1 MIEVAVLPG
10 DGIGP
15 EVTAQ
20 AVRVL
25 RAAGERFGIEFSFQ
39 EALVGGAALDTYGVP
54 ITPETLE
61 LCRRSRAVLLGA
73 VGGPRWDQVEPE
85 RRPEQALF
93 ALRRGLGVFAN
104 LRPVRVLPPL
114 LEASAVRPEVAAG
127 VDLVIVR
134 ELTGGIYFGEPR
146 RREPTGTAPGN
157 VRAIDTLVY
166 TTEEVDR
173 ILRVAF
179 ELARKRRRSLISVD
193 KANVLESSRLWRE
206 RVEMMARVYPE
217 VEVRHMLVD
226 NAALQLVRAPRQ
238 FDVLVTENLF
248 GDILSDEAAALA
260 GSLGMLPSA
269 SLGGRVGLY
278 EPCHGSAPDIAGQ
291 GKANPLG
298 AILSGALLLRHSLGH
313 EEAARAVEEA
323 VEAVLA
329 EGWRTPDLAGGPQ
342 TRLVGTEELGGL
354 VAERVQ
360 RGKAA

>member
-1 MIEVAVLPG
+1 MAG

-25 RAAGERFGIEFSFQ
+25 RAAGERFGIEFFFQ
-39 EALVGGAALDTYGVP
+39 EALIGGAALDACGVP

-146 RREPTGTAPGN
+146 RREPTGTAPGS

-179 ELARKRRRSLISVD
+179 ELARKRRRNLISVD

-329 EGWRTPDLAGGPQ
+329 DGWRTADLAGGPQ
-342 TRLVGTEELGGL
+342 TRLVGTEELGAQ
-354 VAERVQ
+354 VAEYVQ